1 MIQVIYSA
9 LPSDK
14 DRNIRGSTG
23 DLQEVRMA
31 KRVCDVCGK
40 DKDVSGGKTC
50 EKGHFVCKD
59 DVYSGVIIIS
69 EKAYCPIC
77 KKPLR

>member
-1 MIQVIYSA
+1 M
-9 LPSDK
+9 K
-14 DRNIRGSTG
+14 
-23 DLQEVRMA
+23 EVRMA

-69 EKAYCPIC
+69 EKAHCPIC